1 MVKEREKKRILN
13 GVFKLVH
20 HIVVPF
26 LKYRRQ
32 KEQILFIFS
41 YTDQKSGRKL
51 RRYMK
56 IYLPFLALL
65 SGSFVTGGQIFYI

>member
-1 MVKEREKKRILN
+1 MVKEREKKKN
-13 GVFKLVH
+13 YFKWGFKLVH

-41 YTDQKSGRKL
+41 YID
-51 RRYMK
+51 
-56 IYLPFLALL
+56 
-65 SGSFVTGGQIFYI
+65 

>member
-1 MVKEREKKRILN
+1 MVKERKKKN
-13 GVFKLVH
+13 YFKWGFKLVH

-41 YTDQKSGRKL
+41 YIDQKSGGKL
-51 RRYMK
+51 
-56 IYLPFLALL
+56 
-65 SGSFVTGGQIFYI
+65 

>member
-1 MVKEREKKRILN
+1 MVKEREKKRIILN

-26 LKYRRQ
+26 LKQRRQ

-41 YTDQKSGRKL
+41 YIDQKSSGKL
-51 RRYMK
+51 
-56 IYLPFLALL
+56 
-65 SGSFVTGGQIFYI
+65 